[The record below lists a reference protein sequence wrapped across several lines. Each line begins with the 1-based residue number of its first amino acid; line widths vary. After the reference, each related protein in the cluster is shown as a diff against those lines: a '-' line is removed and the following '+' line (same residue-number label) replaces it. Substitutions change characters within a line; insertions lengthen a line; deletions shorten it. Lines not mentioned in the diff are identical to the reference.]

1 MRSLLNLFSILLL
14 LNLPPQTVR
23 AESGTMA
30 SLSDPVTGAPG
41 MTYFELARRF
51 VPDLQPDGMAW
62 TGHTLDETYAQDWE
76 LETEWPDGIGMDGVE
91 TVAFE
96 RDGKQR
102 LAILF
107 GLAPATDTAETPT
120 ILALYALEDTPRLID
135 AIDVGLDRDN
145 GFAEP
150 AIQTL
155 SDGAALIA
163 TESSHWNS
171 SQSYR
176 ITNLV
181 LAEAD
186 KLTTV
191 DEVLT
196 LSERYCRLNR
206 TQTPAIAV
214 EPGAS
219 GKRAAIHVSVRV
231 TEEKVDEACDEP
243 PPAPAPERLV
253 SVTYRWNDQTG
264 TYMPDSQALEALA
277 KENEERF

>member
-14 LNLPPQTVR
+14 LNLPPQTAR

-41 MTYFELARRF
+41 MTYFDLARRF

-76 LETEWPDGIGMDGVE
+76 LETAWPDGIGMDGVE

-120 ILALYALEDTPRLID
+120 ILALYALEDRPRLID

-196 LSERYCRLNR
+196 LSERYCGLNR

-214 EPGAS
+214 EPGAA